1 MTFTLSMTQVLK
13 NQKKILSVQVQDMIL
28 YICVFQLWLR
38 KAELI
43 AMEIYLTVSI
53 CSGRQN
59 YLRKENIKLRKT
71 DGLIRVK
78 YK

>member
-1 MTFTLSMTQVLK
+1 
-13 NQKKILSVQVQDMIL
+13 MIL
-28 YICVFQLWLR
+28 YICVFPDTIVTTG

-43 AMEIYLTVSI
+43 ATEIYLTVSI
-53 CSGRQN
+53 CNGRQN